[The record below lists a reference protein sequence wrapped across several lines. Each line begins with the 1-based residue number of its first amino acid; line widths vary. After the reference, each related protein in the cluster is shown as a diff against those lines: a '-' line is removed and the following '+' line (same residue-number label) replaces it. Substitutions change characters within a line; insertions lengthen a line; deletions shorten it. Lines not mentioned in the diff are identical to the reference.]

1 MDILIY
7 ILVGILFL
15 AGIVLTVLTLPGVW
29 LVYVGVLLLSALDS
43 FEVISPSILVVLFI
57 LSLLS
62 TFVDNIVVALGAKKF
77 GGSNW
82 GMVGAIVGGIVG
94 LILGSFVGMFLGP
107 ILGATIFE
115 IIFARKDLKNAFKA
129 GIGSFIGIIVS
140 ILLKIGFTIGMA
152 VYAISLI
159 V

>member
-29 LVYVGVLLLSALDS
+29 LVYIGVLLLSALDS

-152 VYAISLI
+152 VYAISL
-159 V
+159 VV